1 MTYLILII
9 YNNMMRIVILP
20 KRRFLYNLVNNK
32 ILIYAIKI
40 VIQFISEVVSVH
52 TYRKFTCGQLR

>member
-9 YNNMMRIVILP
+9 YNNMMRIVILT
-20 KRRFLYNLVNNK
+20 KNLVNNK